1 MLTDLLTSSRGPGVI
16 GTILALIVLLGF
28 SGLMVL
34 VGIESPGSGL
44 GAQIKEKKALITSL
58 SGQSKHWEKA
68 AVTYKENRVDVGQL
82 EGVEANAKR
91 HKVNILRLQEVVK
104 VVQAKTAGL
113 NQKIEGYKKQYRI
126 TERAR
131 AVGEEMAILKTKTGK
146 IYERVKIKEISAIEM
161 RFSHKNGN
169 TGVNYKEL
177 PAELQDR
184 FQFSEVDAAAANNVV
199 KKRVA
204 SSVLGGERY
213 RITKAMLNVKNKI
226 SQNNEYIGKW
236 TTEIRRSESE
246 VISNTSAIEAAEAR
260 ATRYRSMPNR
270 GLNWDNAKKSEAK
283 ADKLRRKSTSA
294 SSIIASRRTKISQ
307 AKREISTWQRE
318 SSQLQRELEKINKKK

>member
-1 MLTDLLTSSRGPGVI
+1 
-16 GTILALIVLLGF
+16 
-28 SGLMVL
+28 
-34 VGIESPGSGL
+34 
-44 GAQIKEKKALITSL
+44 
-58 SGQSKHWEKA
+58 
-68 AVTYKENRVDVGQL
+68 
-82 EGVEANAKR
+82 
-91 HKVNILRLQEVVK
+91 
-104 VVQAKTAGL
+104 
-113 NQKIEGYKKQYRI
+113 
-126 TERAR
+126 
-131 AVGEEMAILKTKTGK
+131 
-146 IYERVKIKEISAIEM
+146 
-161 RFSHKNGN
+161 
-169 TGVNYKEL
+169 
-177 PAELQDR
+177 
-184 FQFSEVDAAAANNVV
+184 
-199 KKRVA
+199 
-204 SSVLGGERY
+204 
-213 RITKAMLNVKNKI
+213 MLNVKNKI